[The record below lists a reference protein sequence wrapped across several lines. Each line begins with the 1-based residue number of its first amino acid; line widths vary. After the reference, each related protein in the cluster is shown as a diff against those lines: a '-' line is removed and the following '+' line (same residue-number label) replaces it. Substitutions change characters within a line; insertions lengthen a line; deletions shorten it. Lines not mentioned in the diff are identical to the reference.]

1 MPNGS
6 RIDEDFIIVP
16 TFVALVSKEMNL
28 VVIFL
33 NEFQTERFVP
43 AFRENVERYLATD
56 AIPKSVVSE
65 LFLQNFDQCFS
76 NVMLVI
82 VLFEGISLVTGTRS
96 SNRRNI
102 YHART
107 FLNVVGRLYWNFK
120 LMNVVKTEVHQ
131 FIESIFA

>member
-43 AFRENVERYLATD
+43 AFRKNVERYLTTD
-56 AIPKSVVSE
+56 AIPKSVVCE
-65 LFLQNFDQCFS
+65 LLLQNFDQCLS

-82 VLFEGISLVTGTRS
+82 ILFEGISLVTRTRS

-107 FLNVVGRLYWNFK
+107 FLNMVGSLDWNFK
-120 LMNVVKTEVHQ
+120 FMNVIKTEVYQ